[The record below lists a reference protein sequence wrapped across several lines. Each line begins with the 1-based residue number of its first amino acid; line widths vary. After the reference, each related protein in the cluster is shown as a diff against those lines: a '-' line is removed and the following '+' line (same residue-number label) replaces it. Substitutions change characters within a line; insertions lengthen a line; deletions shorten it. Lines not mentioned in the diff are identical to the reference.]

1 MVKEKYSIKNVIK
14 DFIGSHTWIIFAYS
28 FLMIAFPLEL
38 VVQPHFYGKIIDGVS
53 KSKPSKII
61 ENNKHIIMILI
72 GLWIVNQILY
82 ASLDTLDSFV
92 IPKVQSYVRT
102 NLVNDIIYT
111 FKNSYEELE
120 IGSIISKVV
129 KLPHTIRDIQ
139 HQIRN
144 FFLPTIIIL
153 VVAVTYFF
161 FINRTL
167 GILGFIGLCLFICVL
182 YFAGQSCI
190 GKTTKKDKLHNNLH
204 ENIGDVL
211 NNLLPIYSSNTI
223 KQEMESIH
231 QEELNLNQ
239 HYKSGILCSLRL
251 KLTYAFM
258 YMIFFLVI
266 NGYSFYLFSTGQIKL
281 DYLISI
287 LIVVLYLI
295 SLLSSAAGEIRDLM
309 FNIGTLNETQKYLN
323 LLLKNLPDNKK
334 LSKNNKQI
342 LITKG
347 VIEFKNV
354 DFAYPKSNKYVFK
367 NLSLK
372 IVPGESV
379 GIIGQIGSGKTTL
392 IKLLLKLNNYNGG
405 KILIDNQE
413 ISKFDEDI
421 IRYHI
426 SYVPQ
431 NPKLFNR
438 SVYDNMVYGIDNI
451 KHQDVIALLKKFK
464 VNDMF
469 NSLRNGLDT
478 NVGKNGEKVSGGQ
491 RQIIF
496 LIRCILRNNKIIIL
510 DEPTSALDTH
520 SREYIFNI
528 VKELIK
534 DKTFIVITH
543 DLELLKIVHRVLEFK
558 NGKIIKDSRT

>member
-14 DFIGSHTWIIFAYS
+14 NFLSSHKWILFAYA

-72 GLWIVNQILY
+72 GLWIVNQVLY

-102 NLVNDIIYT
+102 NLVNDIINT

-167 GILGFIGLCLFICVL
+167 GMLGFAGLCLFICVL

-190 GKTTKKDKLHNNLH
+190 SKTTNKDKLHNNLH

-223 KQEMESIH
+223 KQEMDAIH
-231 QEELNLNQ
+231 REEINLNK

-266 NGYSFYLFSTGQIKL
+266 NGYSFYLFSNGKIKL

-323 LLLKNLPDNKK
+323 LLLKNLPD
-334 LSKNNKQI
+334 SQTIKNNNNI
-342 LITKG
+342 VINKG
-347 VIEFKNV
+347 IIEFKNV
-354 DFAYPKSNKYVFK
+354 DFKYPKSDKYIFK
-367 NLSLK
+367 DLNLK

-392 IKLLLKLNNYNGG
+392 IKLLLKLNNYNNG
-405 KILIDNQE
+405 KILIDDQE
-413 ISKFDEDI
+413 ISRFDEDM

-438 SVYDNMVYGIDNI
+438 SVYDNMVYGIKNI
-451 KHQDVIALLKKFK
+451 SRNQVVDLLKKFK

-469 NSLRNGLDT
+469 NSLRNGLET

-496 LIRCILRNNKIIIL
+496 LIRCILRNNRIIIL
-510 DEPTSALDTH
+510 DEPTSALDSH

-528 VKELIK
+528 VKELIQH
-534 DKTFIVITH
+534 KTFIVITH

-558 NGKIIKDSRT
+558 NGKIIKDTKK

>member
-1 MVKEKYSIKNVIK
+1 MVKEKYNIKNVINN
-14 DFIGSHTWIIFAYS
+14 FLSSHKWILLAYGV
-28 FLMIAFPLEL
+28 LMIAFPLEL

-61 ENNKHIIMILI
+61 ENNKHIIVILI
-72 GLWIVNQILY
+72 GLWLVNQVLY
-82 ASLDTLDSFV
+82 AFLDILDSFV

-102 NLVNDIIYT
+102 HLVNDIINT

-167 GILGFIGLCLFICVL
+167 GLLGFIGLCLFICVL

-190 GKTTKKDKLHNNLH
+190 GKTTNKDKLHNNLH

-223 KQEMESIH
+223 KEEMKAIH
-231 QEELNLNQ
+231 LQELNLNK
-239 HYKSGILCSLRL
+239 HYKSGIMCSLRL

-258 YMIFFLVI
+258 YMIFFLVV
-266 NGYSFYLFSTGQIKL
+266 NGYSFYLFSNGKIKL

-295 SLLSSAAGEIRDLM
+295 SLLSSAAGEIRNLM

-323 LLLKNLPDNKK
+323 LLLKNLPDSN
-334 LSKNNKQI
+334 SVKNNNNLVMTNGI
-342 LITKG
+342 
-347 VIEFKNV
+347 IEFKNV
-354 DFAYPKSNKYVFK
+354 DFKYPKSREYVFK
-367 NLSLK
+367 NLNLK
-372 IVPGESV
+372 IVPRESV
-379 GIIGQIGSGKTTL
+379 GIIGRIGSGKTTL
-392 IKLLLKLNNYNGG
+392 IKLLLKLNDYNNG

-413 ISKFDEDI
+413 ISKFDEDT
-421 IRYHI
+421 IRYNI

-438 SVYDNMVYGIDNI
+438 SVYDNMVYGIKNI
-451 KHQDVIALLKKFK
+451 SRTQVIDLLKKFK
-464 VNDMF
+464 VNTMF
-469 NSLRNGLDT
+469 NSLRNGLET

-496 LIRCILRNNKIIIL
+496 LIRSILRNNKIIIL

-528 VKELIK
+528 VKELIQ

-543 DLELLKIVHRVLEFK
+543 DLELLKIVHRMLEFK
-558 NGKIIKDSRT
+558 NGKIIKDTRK